1 MMLAR
6 HRLLA
11 LAVLVFPAAATS
23 VASAET
29 VEEFYRANRV
39 TVAIGSGVGGSHDL
53 NARII
58 ARHIGRFLPGMPTVI
73 SQNVPGAGS
82 VKLAN
87 HLYSGAPKDGS
98 MIGALNRGGVFEA
111 LYAEPGKARSKF
123 DPLKFNWLGA
133 PDRISSVAI
142 VWHTSKIKSHKDLA
156 THTAVF
162 GSSGGTTTTVPLI
175 LQRLVGYKFK
185 IVQGY
190 KSGGDVDLAIERGEI
205 EGRGA
210 TAWGG
215 MKSRHAD
222 WLKEKK
228 VRMLFQT
235 GLTKH
240 PELQDVPLALD
251 FAPNPEARKVMALFF
266 AAEDIGYPYVAPP
279 GLAADRLKAL
289 RDGFALTLKDSR
301 YVADARKQGLDINPV
316 SWQRMTEVI
325 TDSFTAPEA
334 LKDRLRRSVAYDK
347 GTKKKTKKKK
357 E

>member
-1 MMLAR
+1 MTHTPNR
-6 HRLLA
+6 ILA
-11 LAVLVFPAAATS
+11 LAVLATAPLAAGAAAAQS
-23 VASAET
+23 VAD
-29 VEEFYRANRV
+29 FYKATRV
-39 TVAIGSGVGGSHDL
+39 TMAIGSGVGGSHDL

-58 ARHIGRFLPGMPTVI
+58 ARHIGRYLPGNPTVVP
-73 SQNVPGAGS
+73 QNVPGAGS

-87 HLYSGAPKDGS
+87 HLYSGAPQDGS

-142 VWHTSKIKSHKDLA
+142 VWHTSKIQTHKDLA
-156 THTAVF
+156 THQAVF

-175 LQRLVGYKFK
+175 LERLVGYKFK
-185 IVQGY
+185 VVQGY

-215 MKSRHAD
+215 LKSRHAD

-228 VRMLFQT
+228 IRMLFQT

-240 PELQDVPLALD
+240 PELRDVPLALD
-251 FAPNPEARKVMALFF
+251 FAPNAEARRVMSLFF

-279 GLAADRLKAL
+279 GVPADRLAALREGFAKTLADKAL
-289 RDGFALTLKDSR
+289 ID
-301 YVADARKQGLDINPV
+301 DARKQGLDITPV
-316 SWQRMTEVI
+316 AWQTMTQII
-325 TDSFTAPEA
+325 TDSYTAPEA
-334 LKDRLRRSVAYDK
+334 LRERLRRSVAYDK
-347 GTKKKTKKKK
+347 GPKKKK
-357 E
+357 KKAAE